1 MISIFSKYISGLAF
15 SDFNIGGI
23 EVHSVVFSDGW
34 TVDYTNGGRRQ
45 NLLHLMLCGERI
57 YRVGGEEIK
66 IEGQTLL
73 FIPHGTAYSTTSH
86 SRDGKQ
92 CAGIGISFDVLQNG
106 ESTALPHGVY
116 EKRCCG
122 KASEL
127 FFEIERA
134 YREIPIRYSK
144 LKSLILELISH
155 LAEDENTEL
164 GMMIKPAI
172 DLMADTFCKN
182 LPVEFYA
189 RACNLSES
197 YFRKIFKATLGISP
211 IEYRNELR
219 FKKAEQLYQKGVGV
233 KEIAEEVGFCDEVFF
248 SKLYKRRFGRSIKN
262 RLKAV

>member
-86 SRDGKQ
+86 SLDGKQ

-106 ESTALPHGVY
+106 ESTTLPHGVY
-116 EKRCCG
+116 EKRCSG

-127 FFEIERA
+127 FFEIDRA
-134 YREIPIRYSK
+134 YKEIPIRYSK

-155 LAEDENTEL
+155 LAEEENSEL